1 MITGG
6 AIASVWFWIPLAILI
21 IGISSIP
28 SVIGFAIA
36 GVVFIYL
43 MRGIDHLERIRSEA
57 VFGMGIGIPS
67 RRLSPHTGFQRW
79 AHQLW
84 LDISSARF
92 WKSVS
97 HHYLRM
103 VYDLLV
109 TGLAL
114 TLLVFAFLAPA
125 AAIAIGNSDAD
136 AGLSFVPTPVAL
148 LLAVVAVAAAAALL
162 VFAPA
167 LDATID
173 RWLLSPSPT
182 AELQYQV
189 SALADA
195 RQGAVTSAQTE
206 RHRIERD
213 LHDSVQPRLVSLAMT
228 IGLAQTK
235 LDTDLPAAKSLIAEA
250 HDDAKSALVELRNV
264 VRGIAPTILSDRGL
278 DAALSSVVQRASNS
292 GVPTTLSVHLPR
304 RLPEEVEA
312 CRLLRRRRGADE
324 RHPACRGLAGRGDR
338 APRRSGQNQLH
349 VTVFDD
355 GHGGAWITDDEN
367 ATGLRGLDERV
378 RAARGTFTVSS
389 PVTGP
394 TIVTAVLP
402 CAIVIAEDSALLRA
416 GIERILTDAGH
427 EVVAG
432 VPDATNLLRLVNDE
446 RPDLA
451 ILDVRMP
458 PTFTDEGIR
467 AAALL
472 RSQNPESPVL
482 VLSHYV
488 EERYA
493 ADLIAS
499 DTRGFGYLLK
509 DRVADVPAF
518 LDAVRGRRRPVAP
531 CSTPRWCRRSW
542 CAPIGATSSTR

>member
-1 MITGG
+1 MIAGG
-6 AIASVWFWIPLAILI
+6 AFASVWFWIPLAILI

-43 MRGIDHLERIRSEA
+43 MRGIDHVERIRSEA

-125 AAIAIGNSDAD
+125 AAIAIGHSDAD
-136 AGLSFVPTPVAL
+136 SGLSFVPTPVAL

-312 CRLLRRRRGADE
+312 CAYFVVAESLTNVTRHAGASHAAVTVRLEEA
-324 RHPACRGLAGRGDR
+324 
-338 APRRSGQNQLH
+338 QNQLH

-402 CAIVIAEDSALLRA
+402 C
-416 GIERILTDAGH
+416 G
-427 EVVAG
+427 
-432 VPDATNLLRLVNDE
+432 
-446 RPDLA
+446 
-451 ILDVRMP
+451 
-458 PTFTDEGIR
+458 
-467 AAALL
+467 
-472 RSQNPESPVL
+472 
-482 VLSHYV
+482 
-488 EERYA
+488 
-493 ADLIAS
+493 
-499 DTRGFGYLLK
+499 
-509 DRVADVPAF
+509 
-518 LDAVRGRRRPVAP
+518 
-531 CSTPRWCRRSW
+531 
-542 CAPIGATSSTR
+542 